1 MKFRNYTI
9 YKFCVLSIFA
19 FIKQK
24 TDKLIRDIRDFSFII
39 DCQQINDNGIS
50 FLVKIISEILT
61 FILRLL
67 FPKSSQQITSIHR
80 LSPILLMTASRLP

>member
-39 DCQQINDNGIS
+39 IFS
-50 FLVKIISEILT
+50 FSTQPNKTRE
-61 FILRLL
+61 R
-67 FPKSSQQITSIHR
+67 
-80 LSPILLMTASRLP
+80 TASQRSPLPYLY

>member
-9 YKFCVLSIFA
+9 YKFCHLSIFA

-50 FLVKIISEILT
+50 FLVKIISDDPCTTTFALPLLAIAILT
-61 FILRLL
+61 FLTPLPRLV
-67 FPKSSQQITSIHR
+67 P
-80 LSPILLMTASRLP
+80 

>member
-24 TDKLIRDIRDFSFII
+24 TDKSNFRNTII
-39 DCQQINDNGIS
+39 
-50 FLVKIISEILT
+50 
-61 FILRLL
+61 
-67 FPKSSQQITSIHR
+67 
-80 LSPILLMTASRLP
+80 

>member
-9 YKFCVLSIFA
+9 YKFYVLYIFT

-50 FLVKIISEILT
+50 FLVKIISDDPCTTTLT
-61 FILRLL
+61 FTLTSYCHSYLSDTFAKTSTLKRIL
-67 FPKSSQQITSIHR
+67 F
-80 LSPILLMTASRLP
+80 

>member
-1 MKFRNYTI
+1 MKFRNHTI

-39 DCQQINDNGIS
+39 DCQQINDNEVFS
-50 FLVKIISEILT
+50 TNHEHPS
-61 FILRLL
+61 
-67 FPKSSQQITSIHR
+67 
-80 LSPILLMTASRLP
+80 A

>member
-24 TDKLIRDIRDFSFII
+24 ADKLIRDIL
-39 DCQQINDNGIS
+39 IS
-50 FLVKIISEILT
+50 ATL
-61 FILRLL
+61 
-67 FPKSSQQITSIHR
+67 
-80 LSPILLMTASRLP
+80 